1 MFDNLD
7 DQIAMDEHKMTSTR
21 SRWLQYAGV
30 LAATLLVFG
39 ALYAGI
45 LLLE

>member
-1 MFDNLD
+1 MFESLD
-7 DQIAMDEHKMTSTR
+7 DQIALDARKAVSVR
-21 SRWLQYAGV
+21 SRWMQYAGV
-30 LAATLLVFG
+30 VAATLVVFG